1 MAVAE
6 ILSDPS
12 HAEEIRHRIMDAAEK
27 SFAQWGF
34 DAASLRQITSD
45 ANVNLAAVS
54 YYFGSKENLYTAI
67 ISRGVEPLNRDRL
80 SLLEQARQKEP
91 DAPLSLETILEA
103 FCRPCFDFVRR
114 REHQPLLVLL
124 GKSMYENESFIF
136 DLMKREWEPIV
147 NRFLAELHRSLPGLG
162 EADLAWRFHF
172 TVGAMIHTVSQ
183 TRALEYLTQGQC
195 TLSDGDAVL
204 RHLVSFCAAGLKMP
218 GATPV

>member
-6 ILSDPS
+6 MVSDPS
-12 HAEEIRHRIMDAAEK
+12 HAEEIRHRIMDAAEN
-27 SFAQWGF
+27 SFAQSGF
-34 DAASLRQITSD
+34 AAASLRQITTD
-45 ANVNLAAVS
+45 ANVNLAAVN

-91 DAPLSLETILEA
+91 GAPLGLENILEA

-147 NRFLAELHRSLPGLG
+147 NRFLSELRRSLPGLN

-172 TVGAMIHTVSQ
+172 AVGAMIHTISQ
-183 TRALEYLTQGQC
+183 TKSLEYLTQGQC
-195 TLSDGDAVL
+195 NLNDSEAVL

-218 GATPV
+218 GVSTA